1 MSTAIEVRANGIR
14 FHVLEEGEGDRL
26 ALCLH
31 GFPEL
36 SISWRHQLPLLA
48 RLGYRA
54 WAPDLRGYGRTE
66 RPPRTRDYAIE
77 TLIEDVVGLIEAG
90 GRPATLIAHDWGGII
105 AWYVAMRRPELLE
118 RLVIMNV
125 PHPAPLAREL
135 RTNLRQLSRLSY
147 TAFFQ
152 IPRLPERVI
161 AQDDYRRID
170 NAFTATAVDPSC
182 FGEEDLRAYREAAS
196 QPGAL
201 KAMLSYY
208 RAYLRGGGL
217 RRQRKLG
224 YPIIE
229 VPTLL
234 VWGEHD
240 PFLLKETTIGTSA
253 WVRDLTVRYLPDAAH
268 WVQQEDC
275 ESVNAILE
283 RWLQG
288 APVPQAWELAN
299 P

>member
-1 MSTAIEVRANGIR
+1 GRGGGVDPGARGDHRRDRHRRARRLKLALGGKATSHSLAWSRRRRGGAKRHALGVDSGAMSTAIEVRANGIR

-224 YPIIE
+224 
-229 VPTLL
+229 
-234 VWGEHD
+234 
-240 PFLLKETTIGTSA
+240 
-253 WVRDLTVRYLPDAAH
+253 
-268 WVQQEDC
+268 
-275 ESVNAILE
+275 
-283 RWLQG
+283 
-288 APVPQAWELAN
+288 
-299 P
+299 